1 MSEQLSNQ
9 IPPQQTRAKVLIVED
24 ELVVAENIARNL
36 SKQGYATVNIV
47 DSGEEAIK
55 QAQIMQP
62 DVVLMDIMLQ
72 GEIDGIMAANILR
85 KEMQLPIIYMTAY
98 VDDQTLE
105 RAKQTEPYGYLVKP
119 FKPYDLKTAIE
130 IALHKYRQDRERQ
143 THYTVQLEQAE
154 IRISQLSEC
163 DPLTQLPRRK
173 LLPAAFE
180 RMVDQLKL
188 ATLAKPASQ
197 RWIPVFSI
205 SLDRFSRIDQYLG
218 YQVSDQTLQAI
229 ADRITHY
236 LGTAGTVVRVNTSE
250 FAMIAEPIDSKQQAE
265 SIAQE
270 LLDLIAE
277 PFSIHDQKIFLT
289 ASIGI
294 AFYPNDDE
302 QLNALLQHSRCMMHD
317 ASQQGGNT
325 YRVFNPVD
333 SSQINQLAL
342 ETDLYYALERQELV
356 LHYQPKVDLQTGQ
369 ITGAEA
375 LLRWQHP
382 VHGMIP
388 PAVFIPIAEET
399 GLIDSIGVWVIR
411 TACEQIRQWQ
421 QIGLPLIKVAVN
433 LSLCQFKQPQFHQK
447 IHQILSETQVNPEWL
462 EVELTES
469 TLIQDVDLVVHRLQ
483 LFKTLGL
490 QIAIDDFGTGYSSLS
505 HLNRFP
511 FDTLKL
517 DRSFVKDIHTNPKNR
532 AIATAIISMSH
543 QLNLKVVA
551 EGVETLSELA
561 FFSEHQC
568 DEIQGYLFSQSLPA
582 AEFANLMTRNKCLGA
597 WLEQTE
603 QINLSN

>member
-1 MSEQLSNQ
+1 MSDHPSNQ
-9 IPPQQTRAKVLIVED
+9 ILLQQARAKVLIVED

-36 SKQGYATVNIV
+36 SKQGYVTVNIV
-47 DSGEEAIK
+47 DSGEEAIE
-55 QAQIMQP
+55 QAKIMQP

-72 GEIDGIMAANILR
+72 GEIDGIMAADILH
-85 KEMQLPIIYMTAY
+85 KEMQLPVIYMTAY
-98 VDDQTLE
+98 ADDQTLE

-119 FKPYDLKTAIE
+119 FKPYDLKTTIE
-130 IALHKYRQDRERQ
+130 IALHKYQHDRELQ
-143 THYTVQLEQAE
+143 AHYTVQLEQAE
-154 IRISQLSEC
+154 SKLNLLSNR

-173 LLPAAFE
+173 ILPTAFE
-180 RMVDQLKL
+180 RMAKQLKL
-188 ATLAKPASQ
+188 LTDANPSTQL
-197 RWIPVFSI
+197 WIPVFSI
-205 SLDRFSRIDQYLG
+205 SLDRFPRIDQYLG
-218 YQVSDQTLQAI
+218 YHVSDQILQAI
-229 ADRITHY
+229 ADRISHY
-236 LGTAGTVVRVNTSE
+236 LGTTGTVVRVNTSE
-250 FAMIAEPIDSKQQAE
+250 FVIVTESINSKLRAE
-265 SIAQE
+265 SMAQE
-270 LLDLIAE
+270 LLDLIAT
-277 PFSIHDQKIFLT
+277 PFSINDQKIFLT

-294 AFYPNDDE
+294 AFYPNDNE
-302 QLNALLQHSRCMMHD
+302 QLDLLLRHSRCMMHS
-317 ASQQGGNT
+317 ASQQGGNA
-325 YRVFNPVD
+325 YRIFSPPHSN
-333 SSQINQLAL
+333 QINQLAL
-342 ETDLYYALERQELV
+342 ETDLYYALERQELM
-356 LHYQPKVDLQTGQ
+356 LHYQPKVDLQTGR

-382 VHGMIP
+382 EHGMIP

-399 GLIDSIGVWVIR
+399 GLIESIGVWVLR

-421 QIGLPLIKVAVN
+421 KTGIPSIKVAVN
-433 LSLCQFKQPQFHQK
+433 LSLCQFKQPQFHQQ
-447 IHQILSETQVNPEWL
+447 IHQILSETQVDPEWL

-561 FFSEHQC
+561 FFSEQQC
-568 DEIQGYLFSQSLPA
+568 DEIQGHLFSQSLPA
-582 AEFANLMTRNKCLGA
+582 DEFADLMTSNKCLGS
-597 WLEQTE
+597 W
-603 QINLSN
+603 IP